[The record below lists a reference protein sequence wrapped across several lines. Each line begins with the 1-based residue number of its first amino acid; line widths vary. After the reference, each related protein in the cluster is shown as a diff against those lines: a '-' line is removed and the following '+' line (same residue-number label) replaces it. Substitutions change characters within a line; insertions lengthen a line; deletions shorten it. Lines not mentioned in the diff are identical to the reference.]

1 MRAANGDQLGSE
13 TNYSRYNSNFVDRYF
28 NGTSA
33 ASPVV
38 AGVVAL
44 FLESKPSATSGEVL
58 DFIKTQA
65 SQMLSDTEWLNP
77 YPTDNNAEYWR
88 DNFNNRGAAS
98 RVLFDPTHQTL
109 DLYIGVNMSGISF
122 NNHNLKSIMAEKV
135 LKRRLTD

>member
-13 TNYSRYNSNFVDRYF
+13 TNYARYNSNFVDRLF

-65 SQMLSDTEWLNP
+65 SQILSDSEWLNP

-88 DNFNNRGAAS
+88 QEFNNRGAAN
-98 RVLFDPTHQTL
+98 RIIYDPTAN
-109 DLYIGVNMSGISF
+109 DAEVKISGVEVTGISF
-122 NNHNLKSIMAEKV
+122 KQS
-135 LKRRLTD
+135 

>member
-88 DNFNNRGAAS
+88 QDFNNRGAAS
-98 RVLFDPTHQTL
+98 RVLFDPTASDTRP
-109 DLYIGVNMSGISF
+109 IISGVNMSGISF
-122 NNHNLKSIMAEKV
+122 KQS
-135 LKRRLTD
+135 